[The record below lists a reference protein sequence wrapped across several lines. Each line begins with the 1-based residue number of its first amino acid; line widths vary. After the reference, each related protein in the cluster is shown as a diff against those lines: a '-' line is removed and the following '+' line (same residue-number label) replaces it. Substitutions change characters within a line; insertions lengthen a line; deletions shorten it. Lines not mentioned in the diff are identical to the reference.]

1 MSGNASAANAPRRF
15 IKPGT
20 VVLCLRGRQAGKK
33 AVVLKSHEQGLGQ
46 KKFACA
52 TVVGVQRPPRQVK
65 RGMKLRII
73 KKKQRIRVFFKHIN
87 YSHFMPTRY
96 SFQNA
101 VQLVGPSEVEDLLKK
116 DAEPAKKKAK
126 RKAVGK
132 AFREYILKS
141 AATNEKA
148 AGARWFV
155 TKLRF

>member
-1 MSGNASAANAPRRF
+1 MSGAAPSGPRRF

-33 AVVLKSHEQGLGQ
+33 AVVLKSHEQGIGA

-65 RGMKLRII
+65 RGMSARVI
-73 KKKQRIRVFFKHIN
+73 KKKQKIGVFFKQLN

-96 SFQNA
+96 SFNNA
-101 VQLVGPSEVEDLLKK
+101 IQMVGPSEVEDLLKK
-116 DAEPAKKKAK
+116 DTEPAKKKDK
-126 RKAVGK
+126 RRKVGK
-132 AFREYILKS
+132 SFQEYILKNTS
-141 AATNEKA
+141 EKA